1 MAKSII
7 FQGVTQETHLTA
19 VKHILSIPGPQRAII
34 NAAFVLESGLRL
46 LEEAIAPVAK
56 NLTIIAG
63 IRNDITSAQGLLT
76 ALEFGCRV
84 FVVDTGSRSVIF
96 HPKIYFAKNAGEA
109 RVIIGSANLTY
120 GGLNSNIEASLLLT
134 LPLSEPDNSAFV
146 SELEGKIDSMLSEYD
161 EHIFEVNKDKVEEL
175 FATGRIVD
183 EVIVRAPKPT
193 GSSKNRDFDTVPRM
207 KLRTTPV
214 ARPKVAALA
223 ITSSNAPASPPVSP
237 TPISVGLKPKLVWQS
252 SPLTRRYLNIPTGAK
267 TNPTGSMLFTKG
279 MMEEIDQRHYFRDD
293 VFAGLN
299 WANDTDPRRKH
310 LERATAKFQL
320 VIRNVDY
327 GVFELRLTHNTR
339 TDTASYEQSN
349 SMTQLHW
356 GTAHSLVARE
366 DLLERT
372 LSLYRDESDPGLFVL
387 EID

>member
-7 FQGVTQETHLTA
+7 FQGVTKETHLSA
-19 VKHILSIPGPQRAII
+19 VKQILSIPSPHRAVI
-34 NAAFVLESGLRL
+34 NAAFVQEGGIRL
-46 LEEAIAPVAK
+46 LEDVIAPIAK

-84 FVVDTGSRSVIF
+84 FVVDTGSRSLIF
-96 HPKIYFAKNAGEA
+96 HPKIYFAKNSDEA

-120 GGLNSNIEASLLLT
+120 AGLNGNIEASLLLN
-134 LPLSEPDNSAFV
+134 LPLSDTDNSALV
-146 SELEGKIDSMLSEYD
+146 SELEGKIDSMLSEYKA
-161 EHIFEVNKDKVEEL
+161 HIFKVDKAKVEKL
-175 FATGRIVD
+175 FDAGRIVD
-183 EVIVRAPKPT
+183 EVVVRAPRPT
-193 GSSKNRDFDTVPRM
+193 GSSNNRDFDTVPRM
-207 KLRTTPV
+207 KLQTILV
-214 ARPKVAALA
+214 ARPKVTPLVKK
-223 ITSSNAPASPPVSP
+223 TSAPPISPVSP
-237 TPISVGLKPKLVWQS
+237 VTLSAALKLELVWQS

-279 MMEEIDQRHYFRDD
+279 LMEEIDQRHYFRDD